1 MDWNAIFSE
10 IILTII
16 GIILTAIGGFVAVQ
30 IDKYVKNE
38 QLKTTIAS
46 FHDLVR
52 DSVLETYQVY
62 VQELKDNNI
71 FTEKAQN
78 TALSACLEQIKAN
91 MPQRVETW
99 LKSNVKGV
107 DGYIISQIEATIADL
122 KNSGK

>member
-10 IILTII
+10 IILAIV
-16 GIILTAIGGFVAVQ
+16 GIILTAIGGFVAAQ

-46 FHDLVR
+46 FHELVR

-62 VQELKDNNI
+62 VEGLKANGM

-78 TALSACLEQIKAN
+78 TALSTCLEMIKAN
-91 MPQRVETW
+91 MPERVEKW

-107 DGYIISQIEATIADL
+107 DGYIISQIEAQIGAL